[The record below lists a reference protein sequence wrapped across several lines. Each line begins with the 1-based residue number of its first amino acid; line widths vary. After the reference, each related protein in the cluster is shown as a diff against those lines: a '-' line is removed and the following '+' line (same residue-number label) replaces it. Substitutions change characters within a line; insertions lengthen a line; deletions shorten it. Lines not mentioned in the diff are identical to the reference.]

1 MIKFSCMLMAMELA
15 KGILPKLYL
24 LGLQHWAYS
33 STRHVLGLASWIMIS
48 LFAREQVWKM
58 FCFNSSSF
66 PEIALPFHFLG
77 RLLGFSIWSAKKS
90 SGEERSQ
97 QLVLSH
103 GGIASDLGDGSFH
116 HCATTWVI
124 ERGQEHGIQQTRYL
138 RYYKQKYSHSVGG
151 FCSFCWGMKGL
162 CLFRL
167 GPLSG
172 KRENARTNLV

>member
-1 MIKFSCMLMAMELA
+1 MNGWVLCRWRSNGWFLKTLPEVKNEAKSYASWWSSSLVCWWPWSWRKEFSLSSIYWVCSI
-15 KGILPKLYL
+15 G
-24 LGLQHWAYS
+24 HTSVSHS
-33 STRHVLGLASWIMIS
+33 STRHVLGLVSWIMIS

-103 GGIASDLGDGSFH
+103 GGIASDLGDGVL
-116 HCATTWVI
+116 TTALQHEW
-124 ERGQEHGIQQTRYL
+124 
-138 RYYKQKYSHSVGG
+138 
-151 FCSFCWGMKGL
+151 
-162 CLFRL
+162 
-167 GPLSG
+167 
-172 KRENARTNLV
+172 